1 MHRKLRGRQ
10 GEYQPSVAGIHRT
23 KREDVRKKRAIRIRI
38 FAVEQDMGAVNHSEI
53 VSWCLADG
61 GACPTFQKPMR
72 DRTRARQLAAEYL
85 AKGDP
90 TGWFEQLYR
99 EGEQGQSVVPW
110 MELRPNPNLLDF
122 WTSRHFSTTGETAL
136 KIGCGFGDDAEQLSQ
151 WGFRTT
157 AFDISETAI
166 RGCRKRFPE
175 SGVEYVNADLLN
187 APARW
192 ARAFDFVLESYTLQ
206 ALPPD
211 IRAHAMECV
220 AGFVAPGGKLLV
232 IARACEESDPRGE
245 MPWPLTRKE
254 LSHFTETGLR
264 QLSLE
269 DYMDSE
275 DPPVRR
281 FRVLYAN
288 GVE

>member
-1 MHRKLRGRQ
+1 MMFGRRKRLPHFARQ
-10 GEYQPSVAGIHRT
+10 
-23 KREDVRKKRAIRIRI
+23 
-38 FAVEQDMGAVNHSEI
+38 
-53 VSWCLADG
+53 
-61 GACPTFQKPMR
+61 MR

-90 TGWFEQLYR
+90 TGWFEQMYR
-99 EGEQGQSVVPW
+99 EGEEGQSIVPW

-122 WTSRHFSTTGETAL
+122 WKDRHFPTAGQTAL
-136 KIGCGFGDDAEQLSQ
+136 KIGCGFGDDAEQLAE

-166 RGCRKRFPE
+166 RGCRRRFPE
-175 SGVEYVNADLLN
+175 SRVQYVKADLLN
-187 APARW
+187 PPAEW
-192 ARAFDFVLESYTLQ
+192 ARAFHFVLECYTLQ

-211 IRAHAMECV
+211 VRARAMECV
-220 AGFVAPGGKLLV
+220 AGFVAQGGKLLV
-232 IARACEESDPRGE
+232 IARARDEADPHGE
-245 MPWPLTRKE
+245 MPWPLSQKE
-254 LSHFTETGLR
+254 LRHFTEIGLR
-264 QLSLE
+264 ELSLE